1 MADKYERDR
10 QYQYTANASKV
21 IQKDRSAP
29 IANLPSGEADSLVGK
44 RMMSFGDLV
53 SKEENPELKQMKD
66 KAEEKKKKK

>member
-21 IQKDRSAP
+21 VQRDKAAP

-44 RMMSFGDLV
+44 RMMPFGDLV
-53 SKEENPELKQMKD
+53 SKDENPELKKMKE
-66 KAEEKKKKK
+66 KVAEKTKKK